1 MLHCFTTNPPSLPSP
16 TRWVACS
23 SRAYGDTVHSRCSCP
38 VGIADVQMNVHTHT
52 KMQQHVGKRPRLRAG
67 EKEIAVPKATTAL
80 PVMHISAIA
89 QGLISNHDASVC
101 TTKSSPNDQFGWRVG
116 SVRVKSTSSAQSRGG
131 RVAEVESAIATWD
144 NAAVEI
150 SMCRGCEKHTYR
162 SRRRWASRDGLDLCT
177 HWRHS

>member
-116 SVRVKSTSSAQSRGG
+116 SVRVKSRSSAQSRGG
-131 RVAEVESAIATWD
+131 RVESAIATCD
-144 NAAVEI
+144 KN
-150 SMCRGCEKHTYR
+150 MHLLR
-162 SRRRWASRDGLDLCT
+162 SRCAGGARNALIDPGGAGLVAT
-177 HWRHS
+177 V